1 MRNMPYDKNN
11 KKINVFDLFNFCG
24 KFCKVD
30 LKIKYL
36 SLLQLFSEGTQ
47 NDDDDVLVALW
58 FTMTRSP
65 VVLHVA

>member
-1 MRNMPYDKNN
+1 MTRIT

-58 FTMTRSP
+58 FMMTRSP
-65 VVLHVA
+65 VVLRVA

>member
-1 MRNMPYDKNN
+1 MPYDKNNN

-36 SLLQLFSEGTQ
+36 SLLQLFLEGTQ
-47 NDDDDVLVALW
+47 NDGDDDDVLVALW
-58 FTMTRSP
+58 FMMTRSP

>member
-1 MRNMPYDKNN
+1 MTRTT
-11 KKINVFDLFNFCG
+11 KKISVLDLFNFCG

-36 SLLQLFSEGTQ
+36 SLLQLFLEGTQ

-58 FTMTRSP
+58 FMMTRSP
-65 VVLHVA
+65 VVLGVA